1 MIMLVH
7 IVTSYVELVYAFIL
21 LCVNTIA
28 SSLMTSSVI
37 EKTKKKLQSRYKALF
52 TPNSDDPHH
61 YTQLAIIKQSIVNRY
76 DKHLNDITKLTL
88 QGLVDD
94 ILEVKERLD
103 GIKDIFHYKN
113 TECPRVILILGAPGR
128 SHNNATLY

>member
-1 MIMLVH
+1 MITLVH
-7 IVTSYVELVYAFIL
+7 IVTSYTL

-28 SSLMTSSVI
+28 SSLMTSSAI
-37 EKTKKKLQSRYKALF
+37 EKTKKRLKSRYKSLF
-52 TPNSDDPHH
+52 NPYSDDPHH
-61 YTQLAIIKQSIVNRY
+61 YIQLAIIRQSRVNRH

-94 ILEVKERLD
+94 ILEVKEQLD

-113 TECPRVILILGAPGR
+113 TECPRIILILGAPGR
-128 SHNNATLY
+128 SHNIATLY